1 MHLCG
6 EHEITI
12 KACFVWFRSEH
23 GNTGEK
29 LCTEASSVGA
39 PPFAYDSALSRQAAV
54 EEAQTLKVILKAYHL
69 WRYLANIKDAAM
81 DEEHQQRKKLSASLS
96 RRSSSSF
103 SLRSP
108 SLNSLRL
115 RRVFDLFDK
124 NGDGVITVEEI
135 SQALFLLGLEAE
147 HSELRSIIT
156 SFIRPGLD
164 GLAYSD
170 FEALHKSLND
180 TFFDCVDGHPGD
192 EDDDHD
198 DLVDAAN
205 LDDKEVIESDLTE
218 AFKVF
223 DQDGDGYIS
232 AMELQTVLSKLGLP
246 EANQELRQIQLMISS
261 FDLNHDGRVDF
272 FEFKDMMLRSVLATA
287 SS

>member
-1 MHLCG
+1 M
-6 EHEITI
+6 
-12 KACFVWFRSEH
+12 V
-23 GNTGEK
+23 
-29 LCTEASSVGA
+29 
-39 PPFAYDSALSRQAAV
+39 DSR
-54 EEAQTLKVILKAYHL
+54 
-69 WRYLANIKDAAM
+69 ANIKDAAM

-180 TFFDCVDGHPGD
+180 NFFGCVGEHPGD

-205 LDDKEVIESDLTE
+205 LDEKEVIESDLTE

-287 SS
+287 SA

>member
-1 MHLCG
+1 MV
-6 EHEITI
+6 ES
-12 KACFVWFRSEH
+12 R
-23 GNTGEK
+23 
-29 LCTEASSVGA
+29 ASI
-39 PPFAYDSALSRQAAV
+39 
-54 EEAQTLKVILKAYHL
+54 E
-69 WRYLANIKDAAM
+69 DAAM
-81 DEEHQQRKKLSASLS
+81 GEEHQQRKKLSASLS

-124 NGDGVITVEEI
+124 NGDDVITVEEI

-170 FEALHKSLND
+170 FESLHKSLND
-180 TFFDCVDGHPGD
+180 TFLDCVDGHPGE
-192 EDDDHD
+192 EDDAHG

-205 LDDKEVIESDLTE
+205 LEEKEVIESDLTE